1 MLKGATKLARIK
13 GVSTV
18 ISFKNGRWFLN
29 SIINVGT
36 KAGVDN
42 QEL

>member
-1 MLKGATKLARIK
+1 MLKSATKLARIK
-13 GVSTV
+13 GVTTV
-18 ISFKNGRWFLN
+18 ISFKSGRGIVK
-29 SIINVGT
+29 SIISVGT